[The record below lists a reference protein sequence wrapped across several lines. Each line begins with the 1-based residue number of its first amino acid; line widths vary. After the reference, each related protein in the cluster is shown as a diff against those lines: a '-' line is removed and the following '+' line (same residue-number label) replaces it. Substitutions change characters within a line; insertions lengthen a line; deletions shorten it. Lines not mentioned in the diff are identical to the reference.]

1 MDFDHYIQKDVI
13 KKETKR
19 DKTKNKKKITEVEKS
34 AFLNLQATPK
44 KAKRENSNSKKMKK
58 ENRD

>member
-1 MDFDHYIQKDVI
+1 MPCEGTWSFDHYIQKDVI

-34 AFLNLQATPK
+34 AFLNWQAAPK
-44 KAKRENSNSKKMKK
+44 KAKRKTEIPRK
-58 ENRD
+58 